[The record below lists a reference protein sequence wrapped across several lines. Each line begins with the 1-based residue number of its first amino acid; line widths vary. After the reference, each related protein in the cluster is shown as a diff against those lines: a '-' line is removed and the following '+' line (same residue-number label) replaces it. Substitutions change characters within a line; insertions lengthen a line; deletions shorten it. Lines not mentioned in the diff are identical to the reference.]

1 MEVVHPFYNRYV
13 LSWILKIE
21 LQEYAKFGSFIVLDL
36 LNTLVNLLLPKAIH
50 FNGEAIKVHFNNFL
64 KLVWLPNCTCL
75 LFIT

>member
-50 FNGEAIKVHFNNFL
+50 FNGEAIKVHFNNSL